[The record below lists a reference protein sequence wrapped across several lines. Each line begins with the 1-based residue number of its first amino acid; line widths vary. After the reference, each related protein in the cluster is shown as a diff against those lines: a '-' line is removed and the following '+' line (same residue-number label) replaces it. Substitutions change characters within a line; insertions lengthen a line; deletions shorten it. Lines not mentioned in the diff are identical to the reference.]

1 MKKAIGFDIGG
12 TYLRAAIVDEQGII
26 FWQQAQETIKNDKQ
40 ALLDQIVTMIEQA
53 LLFDSDVCGIGI
65 GISGPVTPRSGYVH
79 VLPNV
84 GVADFDIAEHLANYY
99 SLPVHVANDANAAG
113 LAEAILGEGK
123 GHRVVQYVTLS
134 TGVGGGLIIDGH
146 IWTGTHGFA
155 QEIGNMMIAPGQS
168 APNQSLNEG
177 SFESWCSGAGLIKIA
192 HQNGIF
198 VHTTKEVFE
207 RPDCA
212 LIIEEWLHH
221 LGIALSN
228 LINIIE
234 PDIIVLGGGI
244 MKSSRHF
251 FDRLIPIV
259 KAHVYRQLAPYI
271 QIKSAKLGQDA
282 GLVGAALLVLSKK
295 D

>member
-1 MKKAIGFDIGG
+1 MKKAIGIDIGG
-12 TYLRAAIVDEQGII
+12 TYLRAAIVDEQGKI
-26 FWQQAQETIKNDKQ
+26 FWQQTQATIKNDKQ
-40 ALLDQIVTMIEQA
+40 ALLDQIVTIIKQA
-53 LLFDSDVCGIGI
+53 LPFYSDVCGIGI
-65 GISGPVTPRSGYVH
+65 GISGPVTPNSGYVH

-84 GVADFDIAEHLANYY
+84 GVANFDIVEHLSSYCA
-99 SLPVHVANDANAAG
+99 LPVYVVNDANAAG

-134 TGVGGGLIIDGH
+134 TGVGGGLIIDGK

-155 QEIGNMMIAPGQS
+155 QEIGNMIIAPGQD

-177 SFESWCSGAGLIKIA
+177 SFESWCSGVGLIKIA
-192 HQNGIF
+192 HQNGK
-198 VHTTKEVFE
+198 VVNTTKEVFE

-212 LIIEEWLHH
+212 FIIEEWLQH

-244 MKSSRHF
+244 MKSSKYF
-251 FDRLIPIV
+251 FDRLTPIV
-259 KAHVYRQLAPYI
+259 KAHVYRQLAPNI
-271 QIKSAKLGQDA
+271 QIKPSKLGQDA
-282 GLVGAALLVLSKK
+282 GLIGAALLALHKK